1 MAFSQKSVRFDEF
14 YTHYESIEEIYK
26 GGYVNADTLKDKI
39 IYCCC
44 DDYRWSNYVKF
55 FKNNFEYFNI
65 KKLIATNY
73 DIGDGAYIYTYDGHN
88 ETIDQGRDN
97 GSFEHYS
104 DFVTEDTIIIT
115 NPPFSKS
122 KCFFGWLQQNNA
134 KFYIHNT
141 WLNTIKCYK
150 NLNDIYAAN
159 LKIKY
164 DVPAWD
170 RYAITV
176 TASGIVTNIELK
188 DTNNKQCKLEKA
200 FVEVKHDFYY
210 EAYDFY
216 KGDAWKG
223 KILNVD
229 RCENIPNDYDDFIG
243 VPISFIAV
251 QPYIRKQYKIYGVV
265 FYGRKFF
272 RLRIKKIK

>member
-1 MAFSQKSVRFDEF
+1 MAFSAKRSRFDEI
-14 YTHYESIEEIYK
+14 YTNYESIEHIYK
-26 GGYVNADTLKDKI
+26 DGYINLDTLKDKI

-55 FKNNFEYFNI
+55 WKNNFEYFNI

-73 DIGDGAYIYTYDGHN
+73 DICDGAYIYTYDGKN
-88 ETIDQGRDN
+88 ETIEQGRED

-122 KCFFGWLQQNNA
+122 RCFFGWLQQYNA

-141 WLNTIKCYK
+141 WLNVIQNYK
-150 NLNDIYAAN
+150 NLNEIYAAR
-159 LKIKY
+159 LYIKY
-164 DVPAWD
+164 DAPAWD
-170 RYAITV
+170 KYGITV
-176 TASGIVTNIELK
+176 NASGLVTNIELK
-188 DTNNKQCKLEKA
+188 DTGNKQCKLEKTFA
-200 FVEVKHDFYY
+200 EVKHDFYY
-210 EAYDFY
+210 EDDFC
-216 KGDAWKG
+216 KTDAWKG

-251 QPYIRKQYKIYGVV
+251 QPWVRKQYKIYGVAR
-265 FYGRKFF
+265 YGKKFF

>member
-1 MAFSQKSVRFDEF
+1 MPFSSKRAIHDEF
-14 YTHYESIEEIYK
+14 YTLYESIEYIYK
-26 GGYVNADTLKDKI
+26 GGFINTDTLKDKI

-55 FKNNFEYFNI
+55 WKNNFEYFNI

-73 DIGDGAYIYTYDGHN
+73 DIGTGAYIYTYDGHN
-88 ETIDQGRDN
+88 ETIEQGRED

-122 KCFFGWLQQNNA
+122 RCFFEWLQQNNA
-134 KFYIHNT
+134 KFYVHNT
-141 WLNTIKCYK
+141 WLNTINYYN
-150 NLNDIYAAN
+150 NLNDIYAARIF
-159 LKIKY
+159 IKY
-164 DVPAWD
+164 DVPAWNK
-170 RYAITV
+170 YGITV
-176 TASGIVTNIELK
+176 SASGLVTNIELK
-188 DTNNKQCKLEKA
+188 DTNNKKCKLEKTFA
-200 FVEVKHDFYY
+200 EIKHDFY
-210 EAYDFY
+210 EADDFY
-216 KGDAWKG
+216 KGETWKG

-229 RCENIPNDYDDFIG
+229 RCEDIPNDYDDFIG

-251 QPYIRKQYKIYGVV
+251 QPWIRKQYKIYGVAI
-265 FYGRKFF
+265 YGRKFF

>member
-1 MAFSQKSVRFDEF
+1 MPLKRVINDEF
-14 YTHYESIEEIYK
+14 YTIYEVIEKIYK
-26 GGYVNADTLKDKI
+26 SGYMKPEVFKDKI
-39 IYCCC
+39 IYCNC

-55 FKNNFEYFNI
+55 WKNNFEYFGI

-73 DIGDGAYIYTYDGHN
+73 DNGEGAYIYTYDGKN
-88 ETIDQGRDN
+88 ETIEQGRED
-97 GSFEHYS
+97 GSFENYN
-104 DFVTEDTIIIT
+104 DFITEDTIIIT

-122 KCFFGWLQQNNA
+122 KCFFSWLQQNNA

-141 WLNTIKCYK
+141 WLNTIKCYN
-150 NLNDIYAAN
+150 NLNDIYVAR
-159 LKIKY
+159 LYIKY

-170 RYAITV
+170 KYGITV
-176 TASGIVTNIELK
+176 NASGLVTNIELK
-188 DTNNKQCKLEKA
+188 DTGNKQCKLEKTFA
-200 FVEVKHDFYY
+200 EINHDFYY
-210 EAYDFY
+210 EDDFY
-216 KGDAWKG
+216 KNDKWKG

-251 QPYIRKQYKIYGVV
+251 QPWIRKQYKIYGIAG
-265 FYGRKFF
+265 YGRKFF

>member
-1 MAFSQKSVRFDEF
+1 MPLSSKRATHDEF
-14 YTHYESIEEIYK
+14 YTLYESIEYIYK
-26 GGYVNADTLKDKI
+26 GGFINTDTLKDKI

-44 DDYRWSNYVKF
+44 DDYKWSNYVKF

-73 DIGDGAYIYTYDGHN
+73 DIGDGAYIYTYDGKN
-88 ETIDQGRDN
+88 ETIEQGRED

-122 KCFFGWLQQNNA
+122 RCFFGWLQQHNT

-141 WLNTIKCYK
+141 WLNVIKNYK
-150 NLNDIYAAN
+150 NLNEIYAAN

-170 RYAITV
+170 KYGITV

-188 DTNNKQCKLEKA
+188 DTGNKECKLEKTFA
-200 FVEVKHDFYY
+200 EVNHDFYY
-210 EAYDFY
+210 EDDFY
-216 KGDAWKG
+216 KNDVWKG

-251 QPYIRKQYKIYGVV
+251 QPWVRKQYKIYGPMI
-265 FYGRKFF
+265 YGKKFL

>member
-1 MAFSQKSVRFDEF
+1 MPFSSKRARHDEF

-26 GGYVNADTLKDKI
+26 SGYVNVDTLKDKI

-73 DIGDGAYIYTYDGHN
+73 DIGDGAYIYTYDGKN
-88 ETIDQGRDN
+88 ETIEQGRGD
-97 GSFEHYS
+97 GSFENYN

-122 KCFFGWLQQNNA
+122 RCFFGWLQQNNA

-141 WLNTIKCYK
+141 WANATSYN

-159 LKIKY
+159 LHIKY

-170 RYAITV
+170 KYGITV

-188 DTNNKQCKLEKA
+188 DTGNKVYKLEKT
-200 FVEVKHDFYY
+200 FDEVKHDFYY
-210 EAYDFY
+210 EDDFD
-216 KGDAWKG
+216 KRNQWKG

-229 RCENIPNDYDDFIG
+229 RCAYIPNDYYDFIG
-243 VPISFIAV
+243 VPISFISV
-251 QPYIRKQYKIYGVV
+251 QPEIRKNYHIYGVAR
-265 FYGRKFF
+265 YGRKFL

>member
-1 MAFSQKSVRFDEF
+1 MPFSTKRARFDEF

-26 GGYVNADTLKDKI
+26 SGYVNADTLKDKI

-55 FKNNFEYFNI
+55 WKNNFEYFNI

-73 DIGDGAYIYTYDGHN
+73 DIGDGAYIYTYDGKN
-88 ETIDQGRDN
+88 ETIEQGRED

-122 KCFFGWLQQNNA
+122 RDYFNFLKNNDA
-134 KFYIHNT
+134 KFYFHAS
-141 WLNTIKCYK
+141 LVNTIKFC
-150 NLNDIYAAN
+150 NDINRVYF
-159 LKIKY
+159 LMRCDCCWYEVDGVKKF
-164 DVPAWD
+164 VS
-170 RYAITV
+170 
-176 TASGIVTNIELK
+176 ASGVVTNIGYDK
-188 DTNNKQCKLEKA
+188 TSSKVKLTKT
-200 FVEVKHDFYY
+200 FDEVKHDFYY
-210 EAYDFY
+210 EDDFC
-216 KGDAWKG
+216 KGEAWKG

-229 RCENIPNDYDDFIG
+229 CNNKIPYDYDDFIG
-243 VPISFIAV
+243 VPISFISV
-251 QPYIRKQYKIYGVV
+251 QPELRRKYNIYGVACYGKK
-265 FYGRKFF
+265 FY

>member
-1 MAFSQKSVRFDEF
+1 M
-14 YTHYESIEEIYK
+14 
-26 GGYVNADTLKDKI
+26 DTLKDKI
-39 IYCCC
+39 IYCNC

-55 FKNNFEYFNI
+55 WKNNFEYFGI

-73 DIGDGAYIYTYDGHN
+73 DNGDGAYIYTYDCHN
-88 ETIDQGRDN
+88 ETIEQGRED

-122 KCFFGWLQQNNA
+122 RCFFRWLQQHNA

-141 WLNTIKCYK
+141 WINVIKYYK
-150 NLNDIYAAN
+150 NLNDIYAAR
-159 LKIKY
+159 LYIKY
-164 DVPAWD
+164 DAPAWD
-170 RYAITV
+170 RYGITV
-176 TASGIVTNIELK
+176 NASGLVTNIELK
-188 DTNNKQCKLEKA
+188 DTHNKRCKLEKT
-200 FVEVKHDFYY
+200 FDEVKHDFYY
-210 EAYDFY
+210 EEDFY

-229 RCENIPNDYDDFIG
+229 RCEDIPNDYDDFIG

-251 QPYIRKQYKIYGVV
+251 QPWIRKQFKIYGVAI
-265 FYGRKFF
+265 YGKKFF

>member
-1 MAFSQKSVRFDEF
+1 MPFSAKRARFDEF

-26 GGYVNADTLKDKI
+26 SGYVNADTLKDKI

-55 FKNNFEYFNI
+55 WKNNFEYFNI

-88 ETIDQGRDN
+88 ETIEQGQGD
-97 GSFEHYS
+97 GSFENYN

-122 KCFFGWLQQNNA
+122 RYFFGWLQQNNA

-141 WLNTIKCYK
+141 WLNTIKCYN
-150 NLNDIYAAN
+150 NLNDIYASR
-159 LKIKY
+159 LCIKY

-170 RYAITV
+170 KYGITV
-176 TASGIVTNIELK
+176 NASGLVTNIELK
-188 DTNNKQCKLEKA
+188 GTNNKKCKLEKT
-200 FVEVKHDFYY
+200 FDEVKHDFY
-210 EAYDFY
+210 EADYFY

-229 RCENIPNDYDDFIG
+229 RCEDIPNDYDDFIG
-243 VPISFIAV
+243 VPISFITV
-251 QPYIRKQYKIYGVV
+251 QPWIRKQYKIYGVARYGKK
-265 FYGRKFF
+265 FY

>member
-1 MAFSQKSVRFDEF
+1 MPFSAKRARFDEF
-14 YTHYESIEEIYK
+14 YTHYESIEDIYK
-26 GGYVNADTLKDKI
+26 SGYVNADTLKDKI

-55 FKNNFEYFNI
+55 WKNNFEYFNI

-88 ETIDQGRDN
+88 ETIEQGQVD
-97 GSFEHYS
+97 GSFENYN

-122 KCFFGWLQQNNA
+122 RYFFGWLQQNNA

-141 WLNTIKCYK
+141 WLNTIKCYN
-150 NLNDIYAAN
+150 NLNDIYAAR
-159 LKIKY
+159 LYIKY
-164 DVPAWD
+164 DVPVWD
-170 RYAITV
+170 KYGITV
-176 TASGIVTNIELK
+176 NASGLVTNIELK
-188 DTNNKQCKLEKA
+188 GTNNKKCKLEKT
-200 FVEVKHDFYY
+200 FDEVKHDFY
-210 EAYDFY
+210 EADYFY
-216 KGDAWKG
+216 KSDVWKG

-229 RCENIPNDYDDFIG
+229 RCEDIPNDYDDFIG
-243 VPISFIAV
+243 VPISFITV
-251 QPYIRKQYKIYGVV
+251 QPWIRKQYKIYGVARYGKK
-265 FYGRKFF
+265 FY

>member
-1 MAFSQKSVRFDEF
+1 MPFSSKRATFDEI
-14 YTHYESIEEIYK
+14 YTLYESIEEIYK
-26 GGYVNADTLKDKI
+26 GGYINLDTIKDKI

-88 ETIDQGRDN
+88 ETIEQGRED
-97 GSFEHYS
+97 GSFEHYN
-104 DFVTEDTIIIT
+104 DFVTEDTVIIT

-122 KCFFGWLQQNNA
+122 RCFFGWLQQNNA

-141 WLNTIKCYK
+141 WLNTIKCYN
-150 NLNDIYAAN
+150 NLNDIYAAC
-159 LKIKY
+159 LFIKY
-164 DVPAWD
+164 DAPAWD
-170 RYAITV
+170 KYGITV
-176 TASGIVTNIELK
+176 NASGLVTNIELK
-188 DTNNKQCKLEKA
+188 DTHNKKCRLEKK
-200 FVEVKHDFYY
+200 FSEIKHDFYY
-210 EAYDFY
+210 EDDFY
-216 KGDAWKG
+216 KGDKWKG

-229 RCENIPNDYDDFIG
+229 KCENIPNDYNDFIG

-251 QPYIRKQYKIYGVV
+251 QPWLRKQYKIYGVACYGKK
-265 FYGRKFF
+265 FY

>member
-1 MAFSQKSVRFDEF
+1 MAFSSKRARFDEF
-14 YTHYESIEEIYK
+14 YTHYESIEYIYK
-26 GGYVNADTLKDKI
+26 GGFINTDTLKDKI

-55 FKNNFEYFNI
+55 FKNNFEYFVI

-73 DIGDGAYIYTYDGHN
+73 DNGDGAYIYTYDGKN
-88 ETIDQGRDN
+88 ETIEQGLED

-104 DFVTEDTIIIT
+104 DFINNDTIVVT

-122 KCFFGWLQQNNA
+122 RCFFGWLQQNNA

-141 WLNTIKCYK
+141 WLNTIKFYN
-150 NLNDIYAAN
+150 NLNDIYAAR
-159 LKIKY
+159 LFIKY
-164 DVPAWD
+164 DAPAWD
-170 RYAITV
+170 KYGITV
-176 TASGIVTNIELK
+176 NASGLVTNIELK
-188 DTNNKQCKLEKA
+188 DTKNKKCKLEKT
-200 FVEVKHDFYY
+200 FDEVKHDFYY
-210 EAYDFY
+210 EEDFY

-243 VPISFIAV
+243 VPISFICV
-251 QPYIRKQYKIYGVV
+251 QPWIRKQYKIYGVSAYGKK
-265 FYGRKFF
+265 FY